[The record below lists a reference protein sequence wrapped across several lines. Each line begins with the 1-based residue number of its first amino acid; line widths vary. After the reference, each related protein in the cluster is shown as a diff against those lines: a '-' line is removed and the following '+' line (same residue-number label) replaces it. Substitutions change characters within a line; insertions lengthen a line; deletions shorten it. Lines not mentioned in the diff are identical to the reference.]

1 MAAAA
6 APTRR
11 TLLGGKD
18 KNASTLSSAGMQ
30 TMQTIKEVNK
40 QGAGD
45 NVQNARLEKL
55 TQQVED
61 MAGVFHEANKARL
74 EHRKMME
81 ERHQDVLRRIQSVRT
96 YCNQE
101 SLRLDRQVCS
111 FRDKFEHDLERLTN
125 DMLQKL
131 DNKVTGINARI
142 EEQEHRV
149 TELEVGLAKEREDR
163 IQQTE
168 EILGL
173 IKKQVDQLTE
183 GLAKETKIRQARE
196 QEITKQIVACKDEID
211 VTIDKEKFKQEQI
224 QMAIKKNAELEQ
236 ERLAR
241 RQEIIAKQAHV
252 DIQKQQAAI
261 EYETQTR
268 IVCQD
273 SVVDNVSS
281 FIQRFQDNI
290 REDGQAG
297 N

>member
-1 MAAAA
+1 M
-6 APTRR
+6 
-11 TLLGGKD
+11 
-18 KNASTLSSAGMQ
+18 
-30 TMQTIKEVNK
+30 
-40 QGAGD
+40 
-45 NVQNARLEKL
+45 
-55 TQQVED
+55 
-61 MAGVFHEANKARL
+61 
-74 EHRKMME
+74 
-81 ERHQDVLRRIQSVRT
+81 
-96 YCNQE
+96 YCNTE
-101 SLRLDRQVCS
+101 SQRLDRQACS

-131 DNKVTGINARI
+131 DNKVTAINGKI
-142 EEQEHRV
+142 ELQEQRV
-149 TELEVGLAKEREDR
+149 LELEAGLAQEKEER
-163 IQQTE
+163 IRQTE

-196 QEITKQIVACKDEID
+196 QEITKQIVVCKDEID

-224 QMAIKKNAELEQ
+224 CMAIKKNAELDQ

-252 DIQKQQAAI
+252 DIQKQQASI
-261 EYETQTR
+261 DYETQTR
-268 IVCQD
+268 IICQD

-290 REDGQAG
+290 REEGQAG

>member
-1 MAAAA
+1 MAAASA
-6 APTRR
+6 RNK
-11 TLLGGKD
+11 TLARGGT
-18 KNASTLSSAGMQ
+18 AQSTLSSAGL
-30 TMQTIKEVNK
+30 QTIKENK
-40 QGAGD
+40 TGSAGD
-45 NVQNARLEKL
+45 NERLASL
-55 TQQVED
+55 TNQVEA
-61 MAGVFHEANKARL
+61 MAGVFNEANKARL

-81 ERHQDVLRRIQSVRT
+81 ERHQDVLRRITSVRT

-131 DNKVTGINARI
+131 DNKVTTINARI

-173 IKKQVDQLTE
+173 IKKQVDSLTE

-196 QEITKQIVACKDEID
+196 QEIMKQIVACKDEID

-224 QMAIKKNAELEQ
+224 CMAIKKNAELEQ

-241 RQEIIAKQAHV
+241 RQEIIAKDAHV
-252 DIQKQQAAI
+252 GIQKQQASI

-268 IVCQD
+268 ILCQD

-290 REDGQAG
+290 REEGQAG

>member
-1 MAAAA
+1 MAAASA
-6 APTRR
+6 RKTIAR
-11 TLLGGKD
+11 GGT
-18 KNASTLSSAGMQ
+18 AQSTLSSAGL
-30 TMQTIKEVNK
+30 QTIKELK
-40 QGAGD
+40 TGSAGD
-45 NVQNARLEKL
+45 NERLASL
-55 TQQVED
+55 TNQVEA
-61 MAGVFHEANKARL
+61 MAGVFNEANKARL

-81 ERHQDVLRRIQSVRT
+81 ERHQDVLRRITSVRT

-131 DNKVTGINARI
+131 DNKVTTINARI

-149 TELEVGLAKEREDR
+149 TELEHGLEKERLDR

-173 IKKQVDQLTE
+173 IKKQVDSLTE

-224 QMAIKKNAELEQ
+224 CMAIKKNAELEQ

-241 RQEIIAKQAHV
+241 RQEIIAKDAHV
-252 DIQKQQAAI
+252 GIQKQQASI

-268 IVCQD
+268 ILCQD

-290 REDGQAG
+290 REEGQAG

>member
-1 MAAAA
+1 MAAASA
-6 APTRR
+6 RK
-11 TLLGGKD
+11 TLNRGGT
-18 KNASTLSSAGMQ
+18 AQSTLSSAGL
-30 TMQTIKEVNK
+30 QTIKENK
-40 QGAGD
+40 TGNAGD
-45 NVQNARLEKL
+45 NERLASL
-55 TQQVED
+55 TNQVEA
-61 MAGVFHEANKARL
+61 MAGVFNEANKARL

-81 ERHQDVLRRIQSVRT
+81 ERHQDVLRRITSVRT

-131 DNKVTGINARI
+131 DNKVTTINARI

-149 TELEVGLAKEREDR
+149 TELEHGLEKERLDR

-173 IKKQVDQLTE
+173 IKKQVDSLTE

-224 QMAIKKNAELEQ
+224 CMAIKKNAELEQ

-241 RQEIIAKQAHV
+241 RQEIIAKDAHV
-252 DIQKQQAAI
+252 GIQKQQASI

-268 IVCQD
+268 ILCQD

-290 REDGQAG
+290 REEGQAG

>member
-1 MAAAA
+1 
-6 APTRR
+6 
-11 TLLGGKD
+11 
-18 KNASTLSSAGMQ
+18 
-30 TMQTIKEVNK
+30 
-40 QGAGD
+40 
-45 NVQNARLEKL
+45 
-55 TQQVED
+55 
-61 MAGVFHEANKARL
+61 
-74 EHRKMME
+74 MME
-81 ERHQDVLRRIQSVRT
+81 ERHQDVLRRITSVRT

-131 DNKVTGINARI
+131 DNKVTTINARI

-173 IKKQVDQLTE
+173 IKKQVDSLTE

-224 QMAIKKNAELEQ
+224 CMAIKKNAELEQ

-241 RQEIIAKQAHV
+241 RQEIIAKDAHV
-252 DIQKQQAAI
+252 GIQKQQASI

-268 IVCQD
+268 ILCQD